1 MGTPEEPGS
10 TIGLP
15 FRQARGGRT
24 RAPRAAERRG
34 EHRGAL
40 WRDGPRAS
48 SRGHAPARPGLGG
61 GES

>member
-24 RAPRAAERRG
+24 RVLRAAERRG